1 MAAVVSDARHW
12 RGYLDQAR
20 NSDAVL
26 HSQEVVV
33 STTWKSPGKVKY
45 TLRKPVAA
53 SVVVQLMGFS
63 SRDSLSEYKRE
74 ENRKEYCKANK
85 EDIV

>member
-12 RGYLDQAR
+12 QRYLDQAR

-45 TLRKPVAA
+45 ILRKPMAA
-53 SVVVQLMGFS
+53 SVVVQLTGFS
-63 SRDSLSEYKRE
+63 SRDSLSEYNRE
-74 ENRKEYCKANK
+74 EKE
-85 EDIV
+85 ERVL